1 MAVGLWDDV
10 KDLGSAALHVAEDVY
25 MAPAKIA
32 HWVLSKMFGDPDAEL
47 EKFAAELTEMAQQ
60 VEELGKEIN
69 SSLSRLSW
77 HGAAADAFV
86 AHAQGRVRELNGVSD
101 ELGDLSSAI
110 KRLADE
116 F

>member
-1 MAVGLWDDV
+1 MTVGLLDDV

-47 EKFAAELTEMAQQ
+47 EKFATELAEMARQ
-60 VEELGKEIN
+60 VEELGKEVS
-69 SSLSRLSW
+69 SSLGHLTW
-77 HGAAADAFV
+77 HGAAADAFI
-86 AHAQGRVRELNGVSD
+86 AHAQSRVRELNGVSD
-101 ELGDLSSAI
+101 ELGDLSSAV
-110 KRLADE
+110 KRLANE